1 MTCEECEQILLDGR
15 NGAETSASMPGVSVL
30 HLAKAHAQT
39 CSACAVKVSEIGHL
53 DDALHQLRISSV
65 RMEAPDAIG
74 ATLLA
79 EFRKRTERDGSRL
92 NRRSRWRV
100 AWTPAAVLLIIAV
113 VIALYSASSLR
124 NPTARSIAV
133 VPHGH
138 SGAERSVQ
146 KESSTIASGSIAM
159 PDAGESMHNQS
170 NAEPT
175 VTVGSRGDVA
185 KLVDLPRAKGKQHS
199 SLQARDD
206 SSLNGGGSI
215 VRITLP
221 LSSLTAMGL
230 PIHADLSDPRVT
242 ADVWMDPFGAVVGI
256 RLVPTKA
263 SAD

>member
-124 NPTARSIAV
+124 NPTASSIAV
-133 VPHGH
+133 VP
-138 SGAERSVQ
+138 
-146 KESSTIASGSIAM
+146 
-159 PDAGESMHNQS
+159 P
-170 NAEPT
+170 
-175 VTVGSRGDVA
+175 
-185 KLVDLPRAKGKQHS
+185 
-199 SLQARDD
+199 
-206 SSLNGGGSI
+206 
-215 VRITLP
+215 
-221 LSSLTAMGL
+221 
-230 PIHADLSDPRVT
+230 
-242 ADVWMDPFGAVVGI
+242 
-256 RLVPTKA
+256 
-263 SAD
+263 